1 MTQDVRVSRPY
12 PERTGTVAL
21 ARVAES
27 CSSEITAALS
37 GPRPAWSPEKREEAP
52 LQPTPGDPFSCLRE
66 VDLFA
71 DLSADEIDAMNL
83 MIPATHYR
91 AGELV
96 FSQSQP
102 VNALFILKSGRV
114 RIFRV
119 TEDGKALTMAILEA
133 GSVFGEML
141 QLGQRM
147 YDNYAEAI
155 EESTICRLNAADVE
169 RYFLSDPRIAT
180 RVARLLGEEIAR
192 LEERLTD
199 LALRP
204 LPARTASTL
213 VKLARTAPPARFGHG
228 PVISL
233 THEQLAGL
241 LGATREATSKVMVDF
256 ATQNLIRQARGRIT
270 ILDLT
275 GLGVIARRT
284 S

>member
-1 MTQDVRVSRPY
+1 MPQNSSRPGHY
-12 PERTGTVAL
+12 PECTTIAAL
-21 ARVAES
+21 APVAES
-27 CSSEITAALS
+27 CRDDITAAMA
-37 GPRPAWSPEKREEAP
+37 GTRPAWSPEEREVTP
-52 LQPTPGDPFSCLRE
+52 LQPTPGEPFSCLRE
-66 VDLFA
+66 VDLFV
-71 DLSADEIDAMNL
+71 DLSADEVAAMNL
-83 MIPATHYR
+83 MIPAIHYR

-133 GSVFGEML
+133 GAVFGEML

-155 EESTICRLNAADVE
+155 EYATICRLNSLDVE
-169 RYFLSDPRIAT
+169 RYFLADPRIAT
-180 RVARLLGEEIAR
+180 RVARLLGDEIAR

-204 LPARTASTL
+204 LSARAANTL
-213 VKLARTAPPARFGHG
+213 VKLARTAPPARFGHA

-256 ATQNLIRQARGRIT
+256 AAQNLIKQARGRIT
-270 ILDLT
+270 VLNPTELA
-275 GLGVIARRT
+275 VVARRT